1 MRQERSETV
10 ATGAVHAFRFFV
22 GMKGL
27 VTGKSMGTDVASRPR
42 LRFPAEIT
50 RWQLTRG
57 IITGRQRRGR
67 QR

>member
-1 MRQERSETV
+1 M
-10 ATGAVHAFRFFV
+10 ATRTVHAFRFFV

-27 VTGKSMGTDVASRPR
+27 VTRKSMGTDVASRPR

-50 RWQLTRG
+50 GWQLTRDV
-57 IITGRQRRGR
+57 ITGRQRRGR